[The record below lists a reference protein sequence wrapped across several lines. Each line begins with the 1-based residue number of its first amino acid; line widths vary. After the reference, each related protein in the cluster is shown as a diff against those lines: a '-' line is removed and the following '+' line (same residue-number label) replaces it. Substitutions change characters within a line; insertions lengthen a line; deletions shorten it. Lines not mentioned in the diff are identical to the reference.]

1 MDIIA
6 TVGPSLLTN
15 GKIDALVSAGVTIL
29 RINGAHAAPQE
40 TASLIERLRRSAG
53 GRARIMVDLPT
64 NKVRVTNLSAP
75 ILFEPGD
82 TFVLDSAQLN
92 YPALCKLVRAGDEVI
107 INNGIDRLR
116 VTRVNPDSI
125 EFQTKFACRLD
136 NNRGL
141 IFVRDIHTPGFPFF
155 FQRDLELIEVI
166 NDLNV
171 DLVGLS
177 YLRHQSD
184 KEAALQRIANPHS
197 LIYKIETRVAFNNF
211 DTLIQP
217 GDKIL
222 IDRGDLAGEIGL
234 LHIPRAQDRL
244 IRCAHRQRVD
254 VYLATQ
260 FLATMEHAP
269 IPQIAEVCALY
280 DVIDLGIS
288 GIQLSEE
295 TAVGKFPLEAVR
307 WIKDV
312 EKLVNQQGRLRAS
325 PANFVPAARKPPKPR
340 TLGSSPVGASLPEP
354 AEKRGLLRDRGA
366 RRSASRT

>member
-1 MDIIA
+1 
-6 TVGPSLLTN
+6 
-15 GKIDALVSAGVTIL
+15 
-29 RINGAHAAPQE
+29 
-40 TASLIERLRRSAG
+40 
-53 GRARIMVDLPT
+53 
-64 NKVRVTNLSAP
+64 
-75 ILFEPGD
+75 
-82 TFVLDSAQLN
+82 
-92 YPALCKLVRAGDEVI
+92 VI

-141 IFVRDIHTPGFPFF
+141 IFVRDIHTLGFPFF

-177 YLRHQSD
+177 YLRYESD
-184 KEAALQRIANPHS
+184 KEAALQRITNPHS
-197 LIYKIETRVAFNNF
+197 LVYKIETRVAFNNF

-217 GDKIL
+217 GEKIL

-312 EKLVNQQGRLRAS
+312 ERLVNKQGRLRAS